1 MTTVEE
7 YNNRNFIHQHPQQPP
22 EEGQIIQYKKKDNL
36 PILDHSSYVSEDSDD
51 GIIEVYS
58 APSPTRSNRTIS
70 FAEDKTDEL
79 NMTKD
84 AAESLELNEEAGPKP
99 SILKNFIALKNVSA
113 VLRTVNSLSSKCS
126 GSSVG
131 ESRDV
136 SIIPASQS
144 ADSRER
150 SNDDSTSD
158 LRHLNTYDG
167 LNMMKDD
174 LESAEPSEV
183 LVEPNIMSASRE
195 AMPKPSAIMNNLSA
209 MKAISSPCE
218 NQSYIFE
225 DSGDGRIEI
234 GVQNLESLQKE
245 KRDSNSFNGEL
256 A

>member
-1 MTTVEE
+1 MPIVMTTVEE

-58 APSPTRSNRTIS
+58 APSPSRYNRTIS
-70 FAEDKTDEL
+70 FAEDKTEEL

-84 AAESLELNEEAGPKP
+84 AAESV
-99 SILKNFIALKNVSA
+99 KNFIALKNVSA

-234 GVQNLESLQKE
+234 GVQNPESLQKE